1 LVDQEDK
8 HFAEIWLAVWSVLCY
23 LTTSFTLLT
32 FLLDTQRFLYPEK
45 CIIFLNLSYN
55 ILRYKNRDP
64 RPPPSH
70 T

>member
-1 LVDQEDK
+1 
-8 HFAEIWLAVWSVLCY
+8 VLCY

-55 ILRYKNRDP
+55 ILRYKK
-64 RPPPSH
+64 